1 MGSPSEGPAQPLTFS
16 PTLIPAAHVACDLAH
31 RHCANAI
38 GGDCT
43 WYHSAWL
50 YLRALGVVKSAGG
63 HAAFLHDQLT
73 AVARNRGAQRVLV
86 SGAADDAT
94 VLIAI
99 GAFRDASTPLDLTLI
114 DRCETPLALS
124 RWSAGHAESSLQ
136 THHTDVL
143 GFEARPFDVI
153 IANSFLAFVH
163 ETHRPGLFARWSALL
178 EPGGVLLLTNRLRPG
193 AAAAGV
199 GFTAQ
204 QADRFFAEAAAQATQ
219 HRAQLGI
226 DPAVLERMAHE
237 YARRL
242 RGFPLGTVEELETL
256 LANAGFS
263 IAEIDVAVAGAKDH
277 AISGPASAEAGRYVR
292 LLARRL

>member
-1 MGSPSEGPAQPLTFS
+1 MRPPSEPRTQPLTFS
-16 PTLIPAAHVACDLAH
+16 PSLIPAAREAYDLAH
-31 RHCANAI
+31 RHCPNAI

-63 HAAFLHDQLT
+63 HATFLHDQLT
-73 AVARNRGAQRVLV
+73 AMGRKRGAQRVLV

-99 GAFRDASTPLDLTLI
+99 AAFRDASTPLDLTLI

-136 THHTDVL
+136 TYHTDVL

-163 ETHRPGLFARWSALL
+163 ETARPQLFARWSTLL
-178 EPGGVLLLTNRLRPG
+178 EPGGTLLLTNRLRPG
-193 AAAAGV
+193 AAPSGV
-199 GFTAQ
+199 GFTTQ
-204 QADRFFAEAAAQATQ
+204 QADRFCAETAAQARE
-219 HRAQLGI
+219 HRAELDV
-226 DPAVLERMAHE
+226 DPAELERMAHE
-237 YARRL
+237 YVRRL
-242 RGFPLGTVEELETL
+242 MGFPLATIQELEAL
-256 LANAGFS
+256 LAYAGFA
-263 IAEIDVAVAGAKDH
+263 IEHVDVAVAGAKDH
-277 AISGPASAEAGRYVR
+277 AISGPASAESGRYVR
-292 LLARRL
+292 LLARRR